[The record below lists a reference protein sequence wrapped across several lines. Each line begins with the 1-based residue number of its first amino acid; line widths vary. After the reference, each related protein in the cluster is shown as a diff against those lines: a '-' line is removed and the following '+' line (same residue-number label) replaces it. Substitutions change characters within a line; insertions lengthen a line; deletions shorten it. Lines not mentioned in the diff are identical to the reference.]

1 MVPFVPPAP
10 GGRGAAARAAP
21 RGAAVDT
28 IRRSAYIRPT
38 MTALFSGIGR
48 LILETL
54 GNAGRGTML
63 LVEIFAQLPYLWR
76 MRREVS
82 EQMHVVALGSL
93 PLVLTTSVF
102 VGAVT
107 AVQAVYQMQAY
118 VPMKFLGTVISKSV
132 FIELGPV
139 LTALV
144 VGGRLCANYAAELG
158 TMKVT
163 EQLDAMEMIAIDP
176 VRYLAMPRFA
186 ATVLMLPVITIFSDA
201 IAIVSGYLVSVAT
214 MDVTSSTFIEGL
226 RMFFKTSELM
236 SGLIKTFVFGGI
248 IAMAGIYSGFNTQGG
263 AEGVGR
269 ATMTAVVGSCLSILV
284 ADYLLAAI
292 LFQIIFV

>member
-1 MVPFVPPAP
+1 M
-10 GGRGAAARAAP
+10 
-21 RGAAVDT
+21 T
-28 IRRSAYIRPT
+28 IILT
-38 MTALFSGIGR
+38 GIGR
-48 LILETL
+48 FIFVALI
-54 GNAGRGTML
+54 NAGRGAL
-63 LVEIFAQLPYLWR
+63 LLRDILAQTPHVWK
-76 MRREVS
+76 MRHEVG

-93 PLVLTTSVF
+93 PLVLTTSIF

-107 AVQAVYQMQAY
+107 AVQAVYQMEAY
-118 VPMKFLGTVISKSV
+118 VPMKFLGTVVSKSV

-139 LTALV
+139 LTGLI

-176 VRYLAMPRFA
+176 VRYLALPRFA
-186 ATVLMLPVITIFSDA
+186 ATVLMLPVITIFADG
-201 IAIVSGYLVSVAT
+201 IAIVSGYVVSVVT
-214 MDVTSSTFIEGL
+214 MGVTSTTFIDGL
-226 RMFFKTSELM
+226 RMFYKTSELM

-248 IAMAGIYSGFNTQGG
+248 IAMSGIYNGFNTQGG

-269 ATMTAVVGSCLSILV
+269 STMTAVVGSCLSILV

-292 LFQIIFV
+292 LFQVIFV